1 MNLIA
6 HRGYKTLNIR
16 ENTVEAFKNALNNG
30 FLGIELDVRKTK
42 DDVLVVCHDFF
53 IDRVSDGKGA
63 VKDYTYKE
71 LLNYNFG
78 SKITVSK
85 IPRLIDILKDFKCV
99 KLIEL
104 KERVDLN
111 QIIDYIDDNTYFI
124 SFDSSYMELLK
135 KKYPNLKFGVLNYVL
150 NSSQNYDL
158 DIICLLDSIVTDNI
172 VNYFLKRNIKIFIYG
187 IGKNIKYYKNNK
199 NIYYISNKKLS

>member
-6 HRGYKTLNIR
+6 HRGYKTLNIK

-53 IDRVSDGKGA
+53 IDRVSDGKGS

-104 KERVDLN
+104 KERIDLN

-172 VNYFLKRNIKIFIYG
+172 VNYFLKRKQNI
-187 IGKNIKYYKNNK
+187 
-199 NIYYISNKKLS
+199 